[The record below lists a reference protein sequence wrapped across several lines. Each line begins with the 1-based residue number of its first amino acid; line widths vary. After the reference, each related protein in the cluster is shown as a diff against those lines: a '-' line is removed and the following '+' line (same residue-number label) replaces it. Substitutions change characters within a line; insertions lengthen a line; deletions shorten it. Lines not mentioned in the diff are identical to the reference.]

1 MIGDGQAVIVVDV
14 PVDLGQV
21 FLVVHRR
28 GGRHPRTGII
38 AVAGQGGGAATPDY
52 EVSMRYY
59 ENGVP
64 DELKM
69 DFGEF
74 VVDGRL
80 GELQPIP
87 SPC

>member
-1 MIGDGQAVIVVDV
+1 M
-14 PVDLGQV
+14 
-21 FLVVHRR
+21 
-28 GGRHPRTGII
+28 RTSGSPWHICR
-38 AVAGQGGGAATPDY
+38 V
-52 EVSMRYY
+52 
-59 ENGVP
+59 ENGVA

>member
-1 MIGDGQAVIVVDV
+1 
-14 PVDLGQV
+14 
-21 FLVVHRR
+21 
-28 GGRHPRTGII
+28 
-38 AVAGQGGGAATPDY
+38 
-52 EVSMRYY
+52 MRYF
-59 ENGVP
+59 ENGVA

-80 GELQPIP
+80 GELQAIP